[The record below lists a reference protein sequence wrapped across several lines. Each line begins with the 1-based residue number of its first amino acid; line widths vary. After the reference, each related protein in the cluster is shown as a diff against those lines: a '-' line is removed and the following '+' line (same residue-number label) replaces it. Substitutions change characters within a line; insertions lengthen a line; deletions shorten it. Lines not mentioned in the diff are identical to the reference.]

1 MSQFTDQ
8 IAAQI
13 QTLVNDEGFL
23 GTAHNDHLHQI
34 NDLLKSLPPAQ
45 ADQVLSKL
53 GSSDLNKWASEVD
66 SGGIFGARGLSQG
79 EKKDLFNLFARDLDG
94 TQLARASNSFGNR
107 EDVISLGQSVAQYAT
122 PEAKVQYIQQLAG
135 KTTGNTSDIH
145 AGALSQTAFHGNAQ
159 AVAVGIVL
167 ASLKGNVQAIDRA
180 VGSLTESQLQAV
192 VQAAE
197 NQTLTHYTGD
207 LSERPPSIQTDAR
220 PLQAVLSAVATSND
234 AATKA
239 RVFEAGVNGLT
250 DIQDTNQP
258 LMPNVG
264 AAGDAER
271 VQRGLTDI
279 LNSDA
284 RGVIDRLNTK
294 DASGHALAT
303 YLKQVVTDN
312 PSANNGIIGGQI
324 AQLQGAGTGMTAKQF
339 IGTAVRNG
347 SSAPYYRNAEN
358 LGYYSGAVQ
367 AAIRSRTSDAKT
379 QGDIVN
385 NIFSTAI
392 NVATA
397 PVELSPGGK
406 IGVAAFIGVTS
417 EVVRE
422 TVNSI
427 AASNTKLQGAF
438 SELALPRDAGSP
450 DRYRGAA
457 DPFFQAA
464 EEKVQVD
471 NL

>member
-1 MSQFTDQ
+1 MSASTDQ
-8 IAAQI
+8 IAASVHD
-13 QTLVNDEGFL
+13 LVNDEGFW
-23 GTAHNDHLHQI
+23 GTAHNSHLHQI
-34 NDLLKSLPPAQ
+34 NDLLKNLPPAE

-53 GSSDLNKWASEVD
+53 SSGDLNKWASEVNG
-66 SGGIFGARGLSQG
+66 GGIFGARGLAQD
-79 EKKDLFNLFARDLDG
+79 EKTDLFNLFAKDLDG
-94 TQLARASNSFGNR
+94 TQLARASSAFGNR
-107 EDVISLGQSVAQYAT
+107 EDVIALGQSVAQYAT

-135 KTTGNTSDIH
+135 QTTANTTDH
-145 AGALSQTAFHGNAQ
+145 QVGLLSQTSFYGNAQ
-159 AVAVGIVL
+159 AVAVGNVL
-167 ASLKGNVQAIDRA
+167 ASLKGNAQAIDKA
-180 VGSLTESQLQAV
+180 VGSLDDTQLQAV

-197 NQTLTHYTGD
+197 NQTSTHNTGD
-207 LSERPPSIQTDAR
+207 QGPSLIQTDAKS
-220 PLQAVLSAVATSND
+220 LQSILSAVATSND

-239 RVFEAGVNGLT
+239 RVFEAGVKGLT

-258 LMPNVG
+258 LTPNVG
-264 AAGDAER
+264 AAGDAKL
-271 VQRGLTDI
+271 VQQGLTDI
-279 LNSDA
+279 LNSDT
-284 RGVIDRLNTK
+284 RGVTDRLNTK
-294 DASGHALAT
+294 DASGHTLAT
-303 YLKQVVTDN
+303 YLKQVVTDD

-339 IGTAVRNG
+339 IGTPLQDQSG
-347 SSAPYYRNAEN
+347 PPYYRNAEN

-385 NIFSTAI
+385 NIFSTAVS
-392 NVATA
+392 VAIA
-397 PVELSPGGK
+397 PELLSPVGK
-406 IGVAAFIGVTS
+406 IGVAAFGGVTS

-427 AASNTKLQGAF
+427 AAGNTKLQSAF
-438 SELALPRDAGSP
+438 SELALPRDPGSP

-457 DPFFQAA
+457 DPFYQAA